1 MAAAVLTFNLDQPDK
16 VHLGGGR
23 YLVSG
28 EITTDTGDY
37 ATNGLAVTAA
47 NFGGDTIERVLLGGS
62 SIGRTHVY
70 FVKSTLKI
78 KVFLEDGTTGIEAE
92 HGASALTAQ
101 SWPFIA
107 VVKKAA

>member
-37 ATNGLAVTAA
+37 ATGGLTVAA
-47 NFGGDTIERVLLGGS
+47 ASFGLDTIDRLIVGHS
-62 SIGRTHVY
+62 SILGIDPY
-70 FVKSTLKI
+70 WIKSTGKI
-78 KVFLEDGTTGIEAE
+78 KVFKDDAGGISAE
-92 HGASALTAQ
+92 HAASALTAQ
-101 SWPFIA
+101 SIPFVAIG
-107 VVKKAA
+107 KKAA